1 MKYADLPKQKIS
13 HLVKPAGTTLEE
25 WQVMLR
31 MQQAQ
36 REDLQVECVSERY
49 NPGEYRVQS
58 PHSGGVYKVVFRGA
72 KSPWNY
78 CDCMDF
84 KTSQL
89 GTCKHIE
96 AARQW
101 IAQHHKR
108 IHWDLPAY
116 TSVYLSYRGNDRRV
130 KVRVGASASEALRK
144 LVGRY
149 FNDLDELQPTA
160 YETFDTFIREAKALD
175 ASFRYYPDAADFV
188 LARREDIRRRKVIEN
203 NYDDAALDG
212 LLRTTLYDYQKAG
225 VRFCAQAGRTILAD
239 EMGLGKTVQA
249 VATAELLRRECFIEQ
264 ALVLCPTTL
273 KYQWKRE
280 IERFTGAEVVLVEGT
295 PEQRRELLQLSA
307 PYKIASYSSINQD
320 LKELP
325 ELTTDMVIMDEV
337 QRLKNWNTQIARSVR
352 RIHSRYALILSGTPL
367 ENRLEELYSIVEL
380 VDQFLLSPYYLF
392 RDRYLVTDETGR
404 TVGYRNLQ
412 EVAERIKP
420 ILLRRRKADVA
431 LQLPS
436 RIDKNLFVPMT
447 TEQLDA
453 HHSLKQQAARLVA
466 KWHRQHFLSEIDRKQ
481 LLLTLS
487 QMRMTCDSLYVLD
500 EHSRYDTKVEEVMNI
515 LDECGVTENGMFST
529 DEERGTVKVVIFS
542 QWERMTRLVAQELE
556 QSGVEFVYLHG
567 NVPARERQERVEAFA
582 TDPAVRV
589 FLSTDA
595 GSLGL
600 NLQSAS
606 VVINVDVPWNPA
618 VLEQRIGRIHRIGQQ
633 RGVEVINLISAGT
646 IEEDM
651 LSKLRFKASLF
662 EGVLDGGED
671 AVFLG
676 NDNFDSLLS
685 GLQDYMEEGG
695 VEPLLGIAVS
705 EEEQHR
711 EAVQTEL
718 SFDEPAAVAAN
729 AAATTE
735 TTNAASPDADVAA
748 LLRLLSRLL
757 QADEPTRQRVAALL
771 ERFAGEV

>member
-1 MKYADLPKQKIS
+1 MADQKMI
-13 HLVKPAGTTLEE
+13 LTKDGLKK
-25 WQVMLR
+25 
-31 MQQAQ
+31 
-36 REDLQVECVSERY
+36 LQ
-49 NPGEYRVQS
+49 
-58 PHSGGVYKVVFRGA
+58 
-72 KSPWNY
+72 
-78 CDCMDF
+78 
-84 KTSQL
+84 
-89 GTCKHIE
+89 
-96 AARQW
+96 
-101 IAQHHKR
+101 
-108 IHWDLPAY
+108 
-116 TSVYLSYRGNDRRV
+116 
-130 KVRVGASASEALRK
+130 
-144 LVGRY
+144 
-149 FNDLDELQPTA
+149 DEL
-160 YETFDTFIREAKALD
+160 
-175 ASFRYYPDAADFV
+175 
-188 LARREDIRRRKVIEN
+188 EN
-203 NYDDAALDG
+203 L
-212 LLRTTLYDYQKAG
+212 
-225 VRFCAQAGRTILAD
+225 I
-239 EMGLGKTVQA
+239 
-249 VATAELLRRECFIEQ
+249 
-264 ALVLCPTTL
+264 
-273 KYQWKRE
+273 
-280 IERFTGAEVVLVEGT
+280 
-295 PEQRRELLQLSA
+295 
-307 PYKIASYSSINQD
+307 
-320 LKELP
+320 
-325 ELTTDMVIMDEV
+325 
-337 QRLKNWNTQIARSVR
+337 SVR
-352 RIHSRYALILSGTPL
+352 RI
-367 ENRLEELYSIVEL
+367 
-380 VDQFLLSPYYLF
+380 
-392 RDRYLVTDETGR
+392 
-404 TVGYRNLQ
+404 

-529 DEERGTVKVVIFS
+529 DEERSTVKVVIFS

-595 GSLGL
+595 GSVGL

-662 EGVLDGGED
+662 EGVLDSGED

-748 LLRLLSRLL
+748 LMRLLSRLL
-757 QADEPTRQRVAALL
+757 QADEPTRQRVVAML
-771 ERFAGEV
+771 ERLAGEV